1 MYFKSSWFIKNLVLS
16 VNIIFN
22 LSEHRNNGLN
32 LKAKL
37 NDKELRQATS
47 GSVISKSFVVWG
59 KTSSKLKLVQKVE
72 FDRAVGFYW

>member
-1 MYFKSSWFIKNLVLS
+1 MYFKSSWFIKDLVLS

-37 NDKELRQATS
+37 NDKELRQATPGLWS
-47 GSVISKSFVVWG
+47 QNR
-59 KTSSKLKLVQKVE
+59 L
-72 FDRAVGFYW
+72 

>member
-37 NDKELRQATS
+37 NNKELHQATS

-59 KTSSKLKLVQKVE
+59 KT
-72 FDRAVGFYW
+72 

>member
-37 NDKELRQATS
+37 NDKELRQATP